1 LEATNKKVYDL
12 EKELVAVK
20 KENEALFS
28 KIADLSKEASEKLD
42 LAKNFEHKNRTAEKE
57 TNFKLKELKQKNRD
71 KITELQKKYDEM
83 LHEKLT

>member
-1 LEATNKKVYDL
+1 MSDL
-12 EKELVAVK
+12 ENELVAVK